1 MTAVLPR
8 ERRPGGL
15 ARPDA
20 AVTDDVP
27 ATLTGVRA
35 ERNAGFDRVVFDCLG
50 ALPEAQVAYAPPGGT
65 GPGRALLRVVL
76 EPATHGAHAPDP
88 PVIEGFPALRQVDP
102 VWDTSRTVTWGIT
115 VAERSAFRVSRLPSP
130 DRVVVDVDH
139 VEPGIGG
146 DVLQE
151 GDVGAGVATW
161 QWRLHLALSRA
172 MSVDGQFGPGTR
184 AATEDFQGAQGLSP
198 HGRVDPRTRAAM
210 ARVLDFPEEDV
221 LALADIRAAAAFLHD
236 VMDGDDD
243 LVGPLGELF
252 TALGIV
258 VRTLDTEFD
267 EAAADRVALRP
278 FVLTEQLRLLA
289 HGLRSGTLVDG
300 ASFVQAL
307 TEAGASARPDAVRQ
321 FTWYDLTEVMGPVVD
336 VAEMGRRDLLPALVL
351 CLGRERAARRGDAV
365 PDPVWGDEYLD
376 PLQLILLQYAISY
389 APEVPGA

>member
-1 MTAVLPR
+1 MNAD
-8 ERRPGGL
+8 
-15 ARPDA
+15 AR
-20 AVTDDVP
+20 
-27 ATLTGVRA
+27 ATLTGVRV
-35 ERNAGFDRVVFDCLG
+35 ERNAPFDRVVFDCRG
-50 ALPEAQVAYAPPGGT
+50 SLPEAEVVYAPQGGS
-65 GPGRALLRVVL
+65 GPGSALLRVVL
-76 EPATHGAHAPDP
+76 TPATYGAQPP
-88 PVIEGFPALRQVDP
+88 ESPVIDGFPVLREVRP
-102 VWDTSRTVTWGIT
+102 LWDTFSSLTWVIT
-115 VAERSAFRVSRLPSP
+115 VAERAAFRVFRLPAP
-130 DRVVVDVDH
+130 DRVVVEVDH

-161 QWRLHLALSRA
+161 QWRLQLALSR
-172 MSVDGQFGPGTR
+172 MMTVDGQFGASTL

-210 ARVLDFPEEDV
+210 ARALEFPEEDV
-221 LALADIRAAAAFLHD
+221 LALADIQAAAAFLHD

-252 TALGIV
+252 TALGFV

-267 EAAADRVALRP
+267 EVAADRVALRP

-300 ASFVQAL
+300 ASFVRAL
-307 TEAGASARPDAVRQ
+307 TEAGAGARPDAVRQ
-321 FTWYDLTEVMGPVVD
+321 LTWYDLTEVMGPVVD

-376 PLQLILLQYAISY
+376 PLQLMLLHYAIAY
-389 APEVPGA
+389 APELQEA